1 MIAQVVKLRCAVT
14 TRDFK
19 WSRKQLE
26 TLQPLSLATKTGFEK
41 VTIDSYLKFVRSRT
55 LKNPIRRSNL
65 LATLLAGVV
74 FVPALSGAAGADS
87 KDWWLD
93 LEGGVEFS
101 DNVALEQSDAN
112 STSGDVAAVFELDT
126 GYKLVDE
133 KNARV
138 EVGYNFYQSIYQDLT
153 EFNWQSHNPSLMGW
167 IRHDGIRLGFEYAY
181 TNSLLDD
188 SFFLE
193 QHMLSPTVSA
203 FVSEDF
209 YLTGYYRYQSKNY
222 NEADDARDANTHQ
235 TGADVFYY
243 FDRPNKG
250 YFSVGAGFTSEDTQG
265 DQFDYDGLMARAS
278 VQHPIQVFARKG
290 HVKFTYAYQK
300 REYDNDISLAGPGNR
315 EDDRHTLKLVTNVE
329 IDDNLKAGVELRRV
343 TRESNLAASDYEE
356 NIGAMSLRY
365 SF

>member
-1 MIAQVVKLRCAVT
+1 M
-14 TRDFK
+14 
-19 WSRKQLE
+19 
-26 TLQPLSLATKTGFEK
+26 KTP
-41 VTIDSYLKFVRSRT
+41 IQ
-55 LKNPIRRSNL
+55 KNPIIVS
-65 LATLLAGVV
+65 LLAGSIL
-74 FVPALSGAAGADS
+74 VPALSGAAGAGS

-93 LEGGVEFS
+93 LEGGVEYS

-167 IRHDGIRLGFEYAY
+167 IRQDGIKIGLEYSY

-193 QHMLSPTVSA
+193 QHMLSPTISA

-209 YLTGYYRYQSKNY
+209 YVTGYYRFYSKNY
-222 NEADDARDANTHQ
+222 NESDNARDADTHQ
-235 TGADVFYY
+235 TGADVYYY

-250 YFSVGAGFTSEDTQG
+250 FVSFGAGFTSEDTQG
-265 DQFDYDGLMARAS
+265 DEYDYDGLMARAS

-290 HVKFTYAYQK
+290 HVKLSYAYQK
-300 REYDNDISLAGPGNR
+300 RDYDNEISLAGPGTR

-329 IDDNLKAGVELRRV
+329 IDDGLKAGIELRRV
-343 TRESNLAASDYEE
+343 TRESNLAESDYEE

>member
-1 MIAQVVKLRCAVT
+1 
-14 TRDFK
+14 
-19 WSRKQLE
+19 LE
-26 TLQPLSLATKTGFEK
+26 
-41 VTIDSYLKFVRSRT
+41 FVRSKT
-55 LKNPIRRSNL
+55 LKTRFKKS
-65 LATLLAGVV
+65 TLLASLMAGAVA
-74 FVPALSGAAGADS
+74 VPMISAVAGADS

-93 LEGGVEFS
+93 LEGGAEFS

-112 STSGDVAAVFELDT
+112 STSGDVAAVLELDA

-133 KNARV
+133 KDARV

-167 IRHDGIRLGFEYAY
+167 IKHDGIKIGLEYSY

-193 QHMLSPTVSA
+193 QHMLAPTISA

-209 YLTGYYRYQSKNY
+209 YVTGYYRYYSKNY
-222 NEADDARDANTHQ
+222 NESDNARDANTHQ
-235 TGADVFYY
+235 TGADVYYY

-250 YFSVGAGFTSEDTQG
+250 FFSFGAGFTSEDTEG

-278 VQHPIQVFARKG
+278 VQHPIEIFGRKG
-290 HVKFTYAYQK
+290 HVKLSYAYQK
-300 REYDNDISLAGPGNR
+300 RDYDNEVSTPDPGTR

-329 IDDNLKAGVELRRV
+329 LDDNLKAGVELRRV
-343 TRESNLAASDYEE
+343 ARESNLAASDYEE
-356 NIGAMSLRY
+356 NVGAFSVRY

>member
-1 MIAQVVKLRCAVT
+1 MK
-14 TRDFK
+14 TRFK
-19 WSRKQLE
+19 KS
-26 TLQPLSLATKTGFEK
+26 P
-41 VTIDSYLKFVRSRT
+41 
-55 LKNPIRRSNL
+55 L
-65 LATLLAGVV
+65 LASLMAGAAMVPLLSAV
-74 FVPALSGAAGADS
+74 AGADS

-93 LEGGVEFS
+93 VEGGAEFS

-112 STSGDVAAVFELDT
+112 STSSDVAAVLELDA

-133 KNARV
+133 KDARV

-153 EFNWQSHNPSLMGW
+153 AFNWQSHNPSLMGW
-167 IRHDGIRLGFEYAY
+167 IKHDGIKVGLEYSY

-193 QHMLSPTVSA
+193 QHMLSPTISA

-209 YLTGYYRYQSKNY
+209 YVTGYYRFYSKNY
-222 NEADDARDANTHQ
+222 NQADNERDADTHQ
-235 TGADVFYY
+235 TGADVYYY

-250 YFSVGAGFTSEDTQG
+250 YFSFGAGFTSEDTLS
-265 DQFDYDGLMARAS
+265 DEFDYDGLMARAS
-278 VQHPIQVFARKG
+278 VQHPIQIFSKKG
-290 HVKFTYAYQK
+290 HVKFSYAYQK
-300 REYDNDISLAGPGNR
+300 RDYDNDASLPGVGTTR

-343 TRESNLAASDYEE
+343 TRESNLVSSDYEE
-356 NIGAMSLRY
+356 NVGAMSLRY

>member
-1 MIAQVVKLRCAVT
+1 M
-14 TRDFK
+14 
-19 WSRKQLE
+19 
-26 TLQPLSLATKTGFEK
+26 
-41 VTIDSYLKFVRSRT
+41 
-55 LKNPIRRSNL
+55 
-65 LATLLAGVV
+65 LAGASVV
-74 FVPALSGAAGADS
+74 PLLGGIAGADQ

-93 LEGGVEFS
+93 LEGGVEYS

-112 STSGDVAAVFELDT
+112 STSSDVAAVLELDA

-167 IRHDGIRLGFEYAY
+167 IRQDGIKIGMEYAY
-181 TNSLLDD
+181 TNALLDD

-193 QHMLSPTVSA
+193 QHMLAPTISA

-209 YLTGYYRYQSKNY
+209 YVTGYYRFYSKNY
-222 NEADDARDANTHQ
+222 NEDDNARDANTHQ
-235 TGADVFYY
+235 TGADVYYY

-250 YFSVGAGFTSEDTQG
+250 FVSFGAGFTSEDTDG
-265 DQFDYDGLMARAS
+265 DQYDYDGLMARAS
-278 VQHPIQVFARKG
+278 VQHPIEIFARKG
-290 HVKFTYAYQK
+290 NVKLSYAYQK
-300 REYDNDISLAGPGNR
+300 RDYDNDVSLPGPGTR

-329 IDDNLKAGVELRRV
+329 VDDNLKASVELRRV

-356 NIGAMSLRY
+356 NVGAVSLRY

>member
-1 MIAQVVKLRCAVT
+1 LK
-14 TRDFK
+14 TRSK
-19 WSRKQLE
+19 KS
-26 TLQPLSLATKTGFEK
+26 P
-41 VTIDSYLKFVRSRT
+41 
-55 LKNPIRRSNL
+55 L
-65 LATLLAGVV
+65 LASMLAGASVV
-74 FVPALSGAAGADS
+74 PLLGGIAGADQ

-93 LEGGVEFS
+93 LEGGVEYS

-112 STSGDVAAVFELDT
+112 STSSDVAAVLELDA

-167 IRHDGIRLGFEYAY
+167 IRQDGIKIGMEYAY
-181 TNSLLDD
+181 TNALLDD

-193 QHMLSPTVSA
+193 QHMLAPTISA

-209 YLTGYYRYQSKNY
+209 YVTGYYRFYSKNY
-222 NEADDARDANTHQ
+222 NEDDNARDANTHQ
-235 TGADVFYY
+235 TGADVYYY

-250 YFSVGAGFTSEDTQG
+250 FVSFGAGFTGEDTDG
-265 DQFDYDGLMARAS
+265 DEYDYDGLMARAS
-278 VQHPIQVFARKG
+278 VQHPIEILARKG
-290 HVKFTYAYQK
+290 HVKISYAYQK
-300 REYDNDISLAGPGNR
+300 RDYDNDVSLPGPGTR

-329 IDDNLKAGVELRRV
+329 VDDNLKASVELRRV

-356 NIGAMSLRY
+356 NVGAVSLRY